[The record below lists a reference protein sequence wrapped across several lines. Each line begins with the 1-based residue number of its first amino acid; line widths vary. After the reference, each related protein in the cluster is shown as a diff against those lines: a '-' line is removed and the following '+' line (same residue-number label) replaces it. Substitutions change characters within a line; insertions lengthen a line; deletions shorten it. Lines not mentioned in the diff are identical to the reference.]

1 MFKLFIILAVIV
13 AVLLIL
19 IVLMQ
24 NSKGGGLSSQF
35 GGGGAQQ
42 VIGVKKTTDILEKA
56 TWGFIVALIV
66 FSLSS
71 SLLINKSA
79 NSEFVNPN
87 VDAAS
92 QGTGAPVE
100 QAPSTMMPVDTTGA
114 GTLQAVPDTTG
125 Q

>member
-1 MFKLFIILAVIV
+1 MFKLFIILAIIV
-13 AVLLIL
+13 AILLIL

-56 TWGFIVALIV
+56 TWVFIIALIV

-71 SLLINKSA
+71 SLMLDKGTGN
-79 NSEFVNPN
+79 FVNPN
-87 VDAAS
+87 VDAAQQS
-92 QGTGAPVE
+92 QPNALPTVP
-100 QAPSTMMPVDTTGA
+100 TDTTSTGIDLS
-114 GTLQAVPDTTG
+114 TLPEDTTE
-125 Q
+125 QQ

>member
-1 MFKLFIILAVIV
+1 MFKLFIILAIIV

-42 VIGVKKTTDILEKA
+42 IIGVKKTTDILEKA
-56 TWGFIVALIV
+56 TWVFIVALIV

-71 SLLINKSA
+71 SLMIDRGASGFT
-79 NSEFVNPN
+79 SPN
-87 VDAAS
+87 IDAAQQS
-92 QGTGAPVE
+92 QGGGSVQSETIAPDTVS
-100 QAPSTMMPVDTTGA
+100 STIGTIPTDTTE
-114 GTLQAVPDTTG
+114 Q

>member
-1 MFKLFIILAVIV
+1 MFQLFIILAIIV
-13 AVLLIL
+13 AILLIL

-56 TWGFIVALIV
+56 TWVFIVALIV

-71 SLLINKSA
+71 SLMLEKGTGNY
-79 NSEFVNPN
+79 VNPN
-87 VDAAS
+87 IDAAQQS
-92 QGTGAPVE
+92 QGQGASPI
-100 QAPSTMMPVDTTGA
+100 TPVDTTGSSL
-114 GTLQAVPDTTG
+114 GTVPADTTG
-125 Q
+125 QE

>member
-1 MFKLFIILAVIV
+1 MFQLFIILAIIV

-42 VIGVKKTTDILEKA
+42 IIGVKKTTDILEKA
-56 TWGFIVALIV
+56 TWVFIVALIV

-71 SLLINKSA
+71 SLMIDKGTSD
-79 NSEFVNPN
+79 FVNPN
-87 VDAAS
+87 IDAAQQS
-92 QGTGAPVE
+92 QPGVVP
-100 QAPSTMMPVDTTGA
+100 QMPVDTTG
-114 GTLQAVPDTTG
+114 TSLEPVPTDTTG
-125 Q
+125 QE

>member
-56 TWGFIVALIV
+56 TWVFIGAMIV

-92 QGTGAPVE
+92 QDTGAPLE
-100 QAPSTMMPVDTTGA
+100 QVPNNMMPVDTVNT

>member
-1 MFKLFIILAVIV
+1 MFKLFIILAIIV

-56 TWGFIVALIV
+56 TWVFIVALIV

-79 NSEFVNPN
+79 NGQFVNPN

-92 QGTGAPVE
+92 QGTGTPAPVE
-100 QAPSTMMPVDTTGA
+100 TPMTPAEGSDA
-114 GTLQAVPDTTG
+114 GTLQSVPDTTG

>member
-71 SLLINKSA
+71 SLLINKNA
-79 NSEFVNPN
+79 TGEFVNPN

-92 QGTGAPVE
+92 QGAGLPTE
-100 QAPSTMMPVDTTGA
+100 QAPMSTMPADTA
-114 GTLQAVPDTTG
+114 DLGTLQAVPDSSG

>member
-1 MFKLFIILAVIV
+1 MFKLFIILAIIV

-56 TWGFIVALIV
+56 TWVFIVALIV
-66 FSLSS
+66 FSLAS
-71 SLLINKSA
+71 SLMINKGAS
-79 NSEFVNPN
+79 NVMGNPN
-87 VDAAS
+87 IDAA
-92 QGTGAPVE
+92 QQGAPSA
-100 QAPSTMMPVDTTGA
+100 APSNALPIDTAGA
-114 GTLQAVPDTTG
+114 GLQAAPDTTG